1 MHEGL
6 CFTRVLNWQNYLIM
20 NAYNLLWDLYFKE
33 LYFSSVVVIL
43 VLHMYF
49 VCNQGCLDVNLQE
62 WLKNI
67 QVCNGLTF

>member
-6 CFTRVLNWQNYLIM
+6 CFAKVLNWQNYLIM
-20 NAYNLLWDLYFKE
+20 NAYNLLWDLYFKKIIF
-33 LYFSSVVVIL
+33 LKCSGHLHVYFI
-43 VLHMYF
+43 
-49 VCNQGCLDVNLQE
+49 CNQRCLGVILQE